1 MTLIWFTLTMATG
14 AIVAA
19 GVLCLLLSQ
28 MSAWRHF
35 TRALSIPMPQ
45 PAPSVSILKPVEGAG
60 PETWEALKSFCQI
73 DYPGPVQILV
83 GTLHQDDPVV
93 PLVARLREAFPQHD
107 IRLIFAELRGA
118 NRKTSIMETLWRGAS
133 GDYLFFSDA
142 DVRVAPDYLVRLMP
156 ELTAPGVGCLT
167 CLPRGLRADTLGG
180 KVVALH
186 YGFTYLPQWMLALRT
201 TGIDWTIGH
210 TMAVPRTVLER
221 LDGFT
226 GFLDHL
232 ADDYELGHRVA
243 GLGLQVVLPPIL
255 VDCFMPRENLG
266 AAFRRLLRW
275 KRTMRRARGAAF
287 AGSALTYPVFWA
299 VVLVLLQPAAIW
311 AWTTLAGVLT
321 IRVLLAAWLQAWVRL
336 PDWRR
341 SWGLLPLVDVL
352 EGLTLLGAYTGHTV
366 TWAGRRYRL
375 QPDGTLKPGLDS
387 RGGDQA

>member
-1 MTLIWFTLTMATG
+1 MTLVWLTLTVVTG
-14 AIVAA
+14 AMVAA
-19 GVLCLLLSQ
+19 GVLCLLFSQ

-35 TRALSIPMPQ
+35 TRGRSIPMPL

-60 PETWEALKSFCQI
+60 PETWAALESFCQI
-73 DYPGPVQILV
+73 EYPGPVQILV
-83 GTLHQDDPVV
+83 GTLCQDDPVV
-93 PLVARLREAFPQHD
+93 PLVAQLREAFPQCE
-107 IRLIFAELRGA
+107 IRLIFAELRGT
-118 NRKTSIMETLWRGAS
+118 NRKTSIMETLWRAAS

-142 DVRVAPDYLVRLMP
+142 DVRVSPDYLVRLMP

-186 YGFTYLPQWMLALRT
+186 YAFNYLPQWMLALRT

-243 GLGLQVVLPPIL
+243 GLGLQVVLPSML
-255 VDCFMPRENLG
+255 VDCFMPQETVG

-287 AGSALTYPVFWA
+287 VGSALTYPVFWA
-299 VVLVLLQPAAIW
+299 VVLVLLQPAALW

-336 PDWRR
+336 PDWRG
-341 SWGLLPLVDVL
+341 SWGWLPVVDL
-352 EGLTLLGAYTGHTV
+352 IEGLTFLGAYTGHTV

-375 QPDGTLKPGLDS
+375 QRDGTLKPGLDS
-387 RGGDQA
+387 RGGNQA